1 MKLRHYETFYLLHP
15 DLSDEERTAISEK
28 LRQIIISG
36 HGEIVKID
44 PWPLQKLAYR
54 VQKQTQGYYVVMEYG
69 ASAESIIEL
78 TRRLRL
84 DEGVMK
90 FFTTRISQ
98 EFDAEA
104 LAKAREELAAPPS
117 ETVETVEETLNS
129 NQPAEKIEEEQD

>member
-28 LRQIIISG
+28 LQQIIISG

-44 PWPLQKLAYR
+44 PWSLQKLAYR
-54 VQKQTQGYYVVMEYG
+54 VQKQTQGYYVLMEYG
-69 ASAESIIEL
+69 APAESISEL

-90 FFTTRISQ
+90 FVTTKTSN

-104 LAKAREELAAPPS
+104 LAKARDESAPPA
-117 ETVETVEETLNS
+117 ETVEEALDSTQS
-129 NQPAEKIEEEQD
+129 TEKREEE

>member
-28 LRQIIISG
+28 LQQIIISG

-44 PWPLQKLAYR
+44 PWPIQKLAYR
-54 VQKQTQGYYVVMEYG
+54 VQKQTQGYYVLMEYG
-69 ASAESIIEL
+69 ASAETISEL

-90 FFTTRISQ
+90 FITTKTSN
-98 EFDAEA
+98 EFDAEV
-104 LAKAREELAAPPS
+104 LAKTQDESASPA
-117 ETVETVEETLNS
+117 ETVEKALDSTQST
-129 NQPAEKIEEEQD
+129 EKREEE

>member
-15 DLSDEERTAISEK
+15 DLSDEERVAISEK
-28 LRQIIISG
+28 LQQVIISG

-54 VQKQTQGYYVVMEYG
+54 VQKQPQGYYVLMEYG
-69 ASAESIIEL
+69 ASAESISEL

-90 FFTTRISQ
+90 FVTTKTSND
-98 EFDAEA
+98 FDAEA
-104 LAKAREELAAPPS
+104 LAKARDESAQPA
-117 ETVETVEETLNS
+117 ETVEEALDSTQS
-129 NQPAEKIEEEQD
+129 TEKREEK

>member
-1 MKLRHYETFYLLHP
+1 MKLRHYETFYLLHQ

-28 LRQIIISG
+28 LQQIIISG

-44 PWPLQKLAYR
+44 PWPIQKLAYR
-54 VQKQTQGYYVVMEYG
+54 VQKQTQGYYVLMEYG
-69 ASAESIIEL
+69 ASAESISEL

-90 FFTTRISQ
+90 FFTTKTSN

-104 LAKAREELAAPPS
+104 LAKARDESATP
-117 ETVETVEETLNS
+117 TETVEEALDSTQS
-129 NQPAEKIEEEQD
+129 TEKREEK

>member
-54 VQKQTQGYYVVMEYG
+54 VQKQTQGYYVLMEYG
-69 ASAESIIEL
+69 ASAESISEL

-90 FFTTRISQ
+90 FVTTKTSN

-104 LAKAREELAAPPS
+104 LAKARDESAPPA
-117 ETVETVEETLNS
+117 ETVEEALDSTQS
-129 NQPAEKIEEEQD
+129 TEEREEK

>member
-15 DLSDEERTAISEK
+15 DLSDEESTAVSEK
-28 LRQIIISG
+28 LKQIIISG
-36 HGEIVKID
+36 DGQLVKID

-69 ASAESIIEL
+69 ASAESIIEI

-84 DEGVMK
+84 DEGVLK
-90 FFTTRISQ
+90 FFTTKISQ

-104 LAKAREELAAPPS
+104 LAKAREESAPPS

-129 NQPAEKIEEEQD
+129 TQSTEKREEE

>member
-28 LRQIIISG
+28 LQQVIISG

-54 VQKQTQGYYVVMEYG
+54 VQKQPQGYYVLMEYG
-69 ASAESIIEL
+69 ASAESISEL

-90 FFTTRISQ
+90 FVTTKINH

-104 LAKAREELAAPPS
+104 LAKARDESAPPA
-117 ETVETVEETLNS
+117 ETVEEDLDSTQS
-129 NQPAEKIEEEQD
+129 TEKREEE

>member
-15 DLSDEERTAISEK
+15 DLSDEERSAISEK
-28 LRQIIISG
+28 LQQVIISG

-54 VQKQTQGYYVVMEYG
+54 VQKQAQGYYG
-69 ASAESIIEL
+69 
-78 TRRLRL
+78 L

-90 FFTTRISQ
+90 FVTTKTSN

-104 LAKAREELAAPPS
+104 LAKARDESAPPAEA
-117 ETVETVEETLNS
+117 ETEAETVEEALDDTQS
-129 NQPAEKIEEEQD
+129 TEKREEK

>member
-15 DLSDEERTAISEK
+15 DLSDEERTAIPEK
-28 LRQIIISG
+28 LRQIIISR

-54 VQKQTQGYYVVMEYG
+54 VQKQTQGYYVLMEYG
-69 ASAESIIEL
+69 ASAESISEL

-90 FFTTRISQ
+90 FVTTKTSN

-104 LAKAREELAAPPS
+104 LAKARDESAPPA
-117 ETVETVEETLNS
+117 ETVEEALDSTQS
-129 NQPAEKIEEEQD
+129 TEKREEK

>member
-28 LRQIIISG
+28 LQQVIISG

-54 VQKQTQGYYVVMEYG
+54 VQKQPKGYYVLMEYG
-69 ASAESIIEL
+69 ASAESILEL
-78 TRRLRL
+78 TRGLRL

-90 FFTTRISQ
+90 FVTTKTNN

-104 LAKAREELAAPPS
+104 LAKARDESAPPA
-117 ETVETVEETLNS
+117 ETVEEALDSTQS
-129 NQPAEKIEEEQD
+129 TEKREEE

>member
-28 LRQIIISG
+28 LQQIIISG

-44 PWPLQKLAYR
+44 PWPLQKLAYS
-54 VQKQTQGYYVVMEYG
+54 VQKQTQGYYVLMEYG
-69 ASAESIIEL
+69 ASAESISEL

-90 FFTTRISQ
+90 FVTTKTSN
-98 EFDAEA
+98 EFDAEM
-104 LAKAREELAAPPS
+104 LAKARDESAPPA
-117 ETVETVEETLNS
+117 ETVEEALDSTQS
-129 NQPAEKIEEEQD
+129 TEKREEE

>member
-28 LRQIIISG
+28 LQQIITSG

-54 VQKQTQGYYVVMEYG
+54 VQKQTQGYYVLMECG
-69 ASAESIIEL
+69 APAESISEL

-90 FFTTRISQ
+90 FVTTKTNN

-104 LAKAREELAAPPS
+104 LAKARDESAPPA
-117 ETVETVEETLNS
+117 ETVEEALDSTQS
-129 NQPAEKIEEEQD
+129 TEKREEK

>member
-28 LRQIIISG
+28 LQQIITSG

-44 PWPLQKLAYR
+44 PWPLQKLAYK
-54 VQKQTQGYYVVMEYG
+54 VQKQTQGHYVLIEYG
-69 ASAESIIEL
+69 ASAESISEL

-90 FFTTRISQ
+90 FATTKISN
-98 EFDAEA
+98 EFDAEM
-104 LAKAREELAAPPS
+104 LAKAQDESAVPA
-117 ETVETVEETLNS
+117 ETVEEAMDSTQS
-129 NQPAEKIEEEQD
+129 AEKIEEE

>member
-28 LRQIIISG
+28 LQQIIISG

-44 PWPLQKLAYR
+44 PWLLQKLAYR
-54 VQKQTQGYYVVMEYG
+54 VQKQIQGYYVVMEYG
-69 ASAESIIEL
+69 ASAESISEF

-90 FFTTRISQ
+90 FVTTKTSN

-104 LAKAREELAAPPS
+104 LAKARDESAPPA
-117 ETVETVEETLNS
+117 ETVEEVLDSTQS
-129 NQPAEKIEEEQD
+129 TEKREEE

>member
-15 DLSDEERTAISEK
+15 DLSDEERTAVSEK
-28 LRQIIISG
+28 LKQIIISG
-36 HGEIVKID
+36 DGQLVKID

-69 ASAESIIEL
+69 ASAESIIEI

-84 DEGVMK
+84 DEGVLK
-90 FFTTRISQ
+90 FFTTKISQ

-104 LAKAREELAAPPS
+104 LAKAREESVPPS

-129 NQPAEKIEEEQD
+129 TQSTEKREEE

>member
-15 DLSDEERTAISEK
+15 DLSDEERTSISEQ
-28 LRQIIISG
+28 LQQIISKG
-36 HGEIVKID
+36 NGEIVKVD

-69 ASAESIIEL
+69 ASAESISEI

-90 FFTTRISQ
+90 FVTTKISH

-104 LAKAREELAAPPS
+104 LAKARDESAPPA
-117 ETVETVEETLNS
+117 ETAEEALDSTQS
-129 NQPAEKIEEEQD
+129 TEKREEE

>member
-28 LRQIIISG
+28 LQQIITSG

-54 VQKQTQGYYVVMEYG
+54 VQKQTQGYYVLMEYG
-69 ASAESIIEL
+69 ASAESISEL

-90 FFTTRISQ
+90 FATTKISN
-98 EFDAEA
+98 EFDAEM
-104 LAKAREELAAPPS
+104 LAKARDESAVPA
-117 ETVETVEETLNS
+117 ETVEEALDS
-129 NQPAEKIEEEQD
+129 AQPAEKIEEE